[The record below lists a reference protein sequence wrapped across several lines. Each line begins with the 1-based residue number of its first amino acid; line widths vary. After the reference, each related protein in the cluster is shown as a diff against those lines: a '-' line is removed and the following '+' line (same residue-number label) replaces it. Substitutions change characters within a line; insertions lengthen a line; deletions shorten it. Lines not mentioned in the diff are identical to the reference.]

1 MNFNWIDAATPQGR
15 ERLQELM
22 DKGKPIAM
30 REDDSFGGKRIIE
43 GIKIDRTYYVG
54 KRGVPSSIWA
64 KWDLS
69 GVEFLDP
76 EPRQPEPHKDEIK
89 CPNSLLSLA
98 DAIVEAIYKARNT
111 EDEEWGKISHPLL
124 LELWLDAID
133 DAWNRRDP
141 DQPNE
146 IAAIKAE
153 NERMRNALLE
163 IEADARAKLAAN
175 LPLNSNETL
184 HSVKH
189 GLGQMFVNSKSGDIG
204 AAIDAIA
211 RTFKKPEPELKPLE
225 WRFYNLS
232 NSYVSQHCPL
242 TNQFIAQKANN
253 GVWGLNA
260 CCNDTDTT
268 FPTFE
273 ALAAHVEALRHEALK
288 KLLK

>member
-1 MNFNWIDAATPQGR
+1 MSYNWIDAATPQGR
-15 ERLQELM
+15 ERLKELL
-22 DKGKPIAM
+22 D
-30 REDDSFGGKRIIE
+30 REDSVIGKTPNLKMFTKGATFCECGSPCYDVDGGICQEYWDSICFD
-43 GIKIDRTYYVG
+43 GI
-54 KRGVPSSIWA
+54 
-64 KWDLS
+64 
-69 GVEFLDP
+69 EFLDP
-76 EPRQPEPHKDEIK
+76 EPRQPEPQK

>member
-15 ERLQELM
+15 ERLEELADSGKNVVAKLNGHEGILYNVLANM
-22 DKGKPIAM
+22 PNTFKRPKWYSFIQRLGNISKPI
-30 REDDSFGGKRIIE
+30 EWYIE
-43 GIKIDRTYYVG
+43 NGI
-54 KRGVPSSIWA
+54 
-64 KWDLS
+64 
-69 GVEFLDP
+69 EFL
-76 EPRQPEPHKDEIK
+76 
-89 CPNSLLSLA
+89 
-98 DAIVEAIYKARNT
+98 
-111 EDEEWGKISHPLL
+111 
-124 LELWLDAID
+124 
-133 DAWNRRDP
+133 DP